1 MMDPRNSFLNRRQL
15 TMGAACGASS
25 LLLSPASAFSQAAP
39 EDRAFIDAR
48 QSGATGDG
56 KTNDT
61 AALQRALDTAGRNS
75 GAVFL
80 PPGIYLA
87 GELHVPAG
95 VALIGLPAWNYSGPG
110 GSVLQLADTN
120 AFCLL
125 NLTDA
130 RGASIK
136 GIALEGRSLGSSIH
150 GIATRRG
157 KWGEHED
164 GFRIEGCQIVRFTG
178 DGLHLECAWCFS
190 VRHSMMGYNGGDG
203 LSLRGWDG
211 FLIDNWFSGN
221 KRAGYAARQENASV
235 TFTANRVEWNGE
247 ENMVVTGADGYQ
259 ITGNFF
265 DRAGTVGIALRKRL
279 PGPPCNQVTIT
290 GNFIKRS
297 GKQADPASHDSAQIL
312 LEECEGVVCVGN
324 TLQAGRDDGGTGV
337 WSPAYGLVHS
347 GLRHC
352 VIKDNVLHDGAIKQ
366 LMLELAPGREGAI
379 LADNPGQLFTDF
391 ARKW

>member
-1 MMDPRNSFLNRRQL
+1 MTEPLNSFLNRRQV
-15 TMGAACGASS
+15 TMGAALGASS
-25 LLLSPASAFSQAAP
+25 LLFSPAASAQSASDSQG
-39 EDRAFIDAR
+39 FIDAR

-61 AALQRALDTAGRNS
+61 AALQRALDAAGRTS

-80 PPGIYLA
+80 PPGVYLT
-87 GELHVPAG
+87 GELHVPPG
-95 VALIGLPAWNYSGPG
+95 VALIGLPAWNYSSPG
-110 GSVLQLADTN
+110 GSILHLADPA

-125 NLTDA
+125 NLTNA
-130 RGASIK
+130 RGATIQ
-136 GIALEGRSLGSSIH
+136 GLALEGANLGAGVH
-150 GIATRRG
+150 GIATRRS

-164 GFRIEGCQIVRFTG
+164 GFRIEGCQIVRFSG
-178 DGLHLECAWCFS
+178 DGVHLECAWCFS
-190 VRHSMMGYNGGDG
+190 VRHCMMGYSGGDG

-247 ENMVVTGADGYQ
+247 ENMVITGADGYQ

-265 DRAGTVGIALRKRL
+265 DRAGAVGIALRKRQ
-279 PGPPCNQVTIT
+279 PGQPCNQVTIT

-297 GKQADPASHDSAQIL
+297 GKNANPLSHDSAQIL
-312 LEECEGVVCVGN
+312 LEECEGVVCIGN

-337 WSPAYGLVHS
+337 WSPAYGIAHS
-347 GLRHC
+347 GLRNSI
-352 VIKDNVLHDGAIKQ
+352 VKDNVLHDGAIKQ
-366 LMLELAPGREGAI
+366 LMLELAPRGEGVI
-379 LADNPGQLFTDF
+379 VADNPGQLFTDF
-391 ARKW
+391 SRKW